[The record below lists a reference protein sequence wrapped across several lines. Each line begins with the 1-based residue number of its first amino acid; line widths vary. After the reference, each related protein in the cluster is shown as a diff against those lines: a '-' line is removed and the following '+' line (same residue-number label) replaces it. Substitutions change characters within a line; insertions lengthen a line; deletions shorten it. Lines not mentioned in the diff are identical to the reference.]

1 MGFKHSAAMLAL
13 CAGGLSAC
21 QSAPVARSEVPR
33 PCNSAAFADA
43 AALPLPPAAP
53 PARAPADKAGPLRFA
68 NSVPVNG
75 GIGDIGRWNT
85 VAQGWEAWRL
95 RLTSEDAK
103 SLSVHLGPMA
113 LPPEAEL
120 WLCSPD
126 GRVRHGP
133 FAGKGPAGNGQFWSP
148 IVPGPELWLE
158 VLAPALTAQNTVLK
172 IDTAFVGFR

>member
-1 MGFKHSAAMLAL
+1 MGLKHHAVMLVLCSAVLN
-13 CAGGLSAC
+13 AC
-21 QSAPVARSEVPR
+21 QSAPVARLEAPL

-43 AALPLPPAAP
+43 ATLPLPPAVA
-53 PARAPADKAGPLRFA
+53 PARTSADKAGPLRFA

-75 GIGDIGRWNT
+75 GIGDIGRWTT
-85 VAQGWEAWRL
+85 VTPGWDAWRL
-95 RLTSEDAK
+95 RLTSEGAK
-103 SLSVHLGPMA
+103 SLSLHVGPIA
-113 LPPEAEL
+113 LPLDAEL

-133 FAGKGPAGNGQFWSP
+133 FRGKGPASNGQFWSP

-158 VLAPALTAQNTVLK
+158 VLAPAVTARNSTLK